1 MNVVPVISC
10 ASQAKSVSSHAAIG
24 CFLSTGL
31 PSLSKAPKPVP
42 SGLRLLWADRLSGA
56 SSSQN
61 VAVTT
66 ERPACRPNKRHMLA
80 TIRWRHRRGRG
91 LRSAAVTPRRLPP
104 SFAPLFEM
112 GTLGPQRRVVTVPGV
127 DHCAVGVD
135 VEHPAGHVAQQLLE
149 VSFFPG
155 LADAAR
161 EQAVT
166 GEQLHI
172 AACGQATERQRHR
185 AWSVA
190 AQVDDVEAELADGD

>member
-127 DHCAVGVD
+127 DHCGVGVD
-135 VEHPAGHVAQQLLE
+135 VEHPGGDVVEERVELRR
-149 VSFFPG
+149 FRCPPKTTG
-155 LADAAR
+155 

-166 GEQLHI
+166 G
-172 AACGQATERQRHR
+172 
-185 AWSVA
+185 
-190 AQVDDVEAELADGD
+190 